1 MNFITLFLKI
11 IPLFLLL
18 LVNLFANNTLTICGT
33 GDNEK
38 LLKNLG
44 KAYELENP
52 GIKINVPDSIGST
65 GGIKHTA
72 EGKCNLGRIARK
84 IKKREE
90 KYNLN
95 YILFSYSAV
104 AFVTNKNIKKLDNL
118 NEIDV
123 KEIFSGE
130 KKLWKSYDEG
140 NKKKIHIVRR
150 EPSDSSHNVLKNNI
164 SSYKNIKKYA
174 GKVMFTTKDA
184 VDALVKYKN
193 TIGYLPYS
201 STTNTDLNI
210 LKYNNVELNAKN
222 ILNKSYTL
230 VLPYGLVYKNEL
242 DDLSKDFIRFIKTDQ
257 ARFIIE
263 ENGAIPLF

>member
-52 GIKINVPDSIGST
+52 GIKINVLDSIGST

-140 NKKKIHIVRR
+140 NKKKRFYKLFVN
-150 EPSDSSHNVLKNNI
+150 SSVFNSKTDLSIGAKTNFFDRNVLF
-164 SSYKNIKKYA
+164 YK
-174 GKVMFTTKDA
+174 
-184 VDALVKYKN
+184 
-193 TIGYLPYS
+193 
-201 STTNTDLNI
+201 TNF
-210 LKYNNVELNAKN
+210 
-222 ILNKSYTL
+222 
-230 VLPYGLVYKNEL
+230 
-242 DDLSKDFIRFIKTDQ
+242 FIQRYFIDVSLIRYIAHHTRK
-257 ARFIIE
+257 F
-263 ENGAIPLF
+263 